1 MADLDIK
8 PAKEPFADVF
18 NAIDKELERKDKV
31 IVAIEGN
38 SGAGKS
44 YLAKLI
50 ANRYDCNIFHMDDFF
65 LQSHQRTKER
75 FEEAGG
81 NIDYER
87 FKREVVA
94 PLMENLEFRYQ
105 LFDCQQAA
113 LTEFI
118 HVIPKQLN
126 IIEGVY
132 SMHPLWNEIYDI
144 RIFLSVEPEV
154 QLKRILQRN
163 GEFMLK
169 RFQEEWIPLENKYF
183 EACQIAAQCDFMI
196 NTGLLI

>member
-8 PAKEPFADVF
+8 PAKELFADVF
-18 NAIDKELERKDKV
+18 NAIDRELERKDKV

-113 LTEFI
+113 LAEFI

>member
-8 PAKEPFADVF
+8 PAKELFADVF
-18 NAIDKELERKDKV
+18 NAIDRELERKDKV

-94 PLMENLEFRYQ
+94 PLMENLEFKYQ

-113 LTEFI
+113 LAEFI

>member
-94 PLMENLEFRYQ
+94 PLMENLEFKYQ

-113 LTEFI
+113 LAEFI